1 MTMKEIQERYDA
13 LVAKEQAE
21 AEERERQRIERLE
34 ELGRLD
40 MSMEEYICK
49 RTGKTYIPPE
59 ELGNLSMEEYI
70 KVRQAHRKY

>member
-13 LVAKEQAE
+13 LVAKQQAE

-34 ELGRLD
+34 ELGRPD

-59 ELGNLSMEEYI
+59 ELDSLPMEKYI
-70 KVRQAHRKY
+70 KARQEYRKY